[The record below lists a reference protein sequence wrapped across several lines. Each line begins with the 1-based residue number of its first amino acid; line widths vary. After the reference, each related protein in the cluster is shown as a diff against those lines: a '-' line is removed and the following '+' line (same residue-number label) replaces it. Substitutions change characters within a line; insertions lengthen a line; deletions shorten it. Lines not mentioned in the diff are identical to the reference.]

1 LILSINALLIAD
13 DFSRMLKVLSKA
25 LYAEKKKI
33 VYVKIAYRGLILSW
47 WHYRCNL
54 FPQTVVYF
62 VTDFFFVHLPF
73 LHKQKKNKIKQNKN
87 GSKYKVNKN
96 DKISSLMMN
105 KNPTKKTAVYIV

>member
-1 LILSINALLIAD
+1 
-13 DFSRMLKVLSKA
+13 MLKVLLKA
-25 LYAEKKKI
+25 RCSEEKKI
-33 VYVKIAYRGLILSW
+33 VYVKIAYRGLILYW
-47 WHYRCNL
+47 WHFRCNL

-73 LHKQKKNKIKQNKN
+73 LHTNKKIKMKIKQNKN